1 MNSEHEAAERAEFIQ
16 SVKALLIPVA
26 LFLAGVIMA
35 AGTFLIYNSEPV
47 GWMFCAVSVFM
58 IIGSI
63 VALIQFQNTYRA
75 RGILKHGL
83 AAETIE
89 NDELSPAEIDDPNI
103 VDFRPLSDDESDT
116 TISQH
121 DRLAEHHSG

>member
-1 MNSEHEAAERAEFIQ
+1 
-16 SVKALLIPVA
+16 
-26 LFLAGVIMA
+26 
-35 AGTFLIYNSEPV
+35 
-47 GWMFCAVSVFM
+47 MFAAVSVFM

-75 RGILKHGL
+75 RGILKHGI

-89 NDELSPAEIDDPNI
+89 NDELSAEIDDPNI
-103 VDFRPLSDDESDT
+103 VDFRPPGDDESDT
-116 TISQH
+116 TISQQ